1 MHVIITFIFN
11 APYNY
16 VAVFLLH
23 LSKDPSYEV
32 RRAIVQK
39 IAVNKRTLP
48 ILLKRV
54 NDIKDVVRKETYMV
68 LNKIPVQR
76 FTIKQR
82 QKLLSSGLKDKSG
95 IIIK

>member
-1 MHVIITFIFN
+1 MLHIT
-11 APYNY
+11 

-23 LSKDPSYEV
+23 MSKDPSYEV